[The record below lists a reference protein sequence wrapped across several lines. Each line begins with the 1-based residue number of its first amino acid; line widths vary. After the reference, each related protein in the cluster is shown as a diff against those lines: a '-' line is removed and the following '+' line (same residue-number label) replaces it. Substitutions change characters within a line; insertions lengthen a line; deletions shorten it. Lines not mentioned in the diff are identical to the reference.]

1 VQKLISAIQVFRHGA
16 SVADPATWK
25 SRQVALNAG
34 LGLVS
39 AAAILASAIGWIPEP
54 VQEETIIQFSE
65 GVVLAVLAI
74 INILGTWAT
83 SNKVGIGRKPPM
95 PEPIDAELLDTDDD
109 LQSNAEAYDDEAARR
124 LESAASQGRRAFGLD

>member
-1 VQKLISAIQVFRHGA
+1 MQKLISAIRVFRHGA

-25 SRQVALNAG
+25 SRQVALNAV

-39 AAAILASAIGWIPEP
+39 AAAILASAMGWIPEP

-65 GVVLAVLAI
+65 GLVLAVLAI

-83 SNKVGIGRKPPM
+83 SNKVGVGRKPPM
-95 PEPIDAELLDTDDD
+95 PEPIDAELFDTDDD
-109 LQSNAEAYDDEAARR
+109 LQSHAEAYDDESARM
-124 LESAASQGRRAFGLD
+124 LESAASKGRRAFGIG